1 MKQTDNK
8 PTADMRHKAEV
19 YVAKLAKSKPRPED
33 VDTILHELLVHQV
46 QLEMQ
51 SEELRRVQADL
62 EASRA
67 QYFDLFDLAPVGY
80 VTVDEKG
87 LILQANLTASA
98 LLGLPRGKLAGE
110 QLNSVIHGDDRD
122 IYYLMGCR
130 LRETGAP
137 QACELRML
145 KTGGTDFWARLEAS
159 ATPAKTGGPVC
170 RISISDI
177 SASKRK
183 DEELR
188 RSEENFRTVADFTY
202 DWEYWVG
209 ADGTILYMS
218 PSCERV
224 SGYTREEFLSDNRL
238 LAKIVHPE
246 DAKNFHAHLEAN
258 FPPDSPGAGQAGS
271 KYCNGIE
278 FRIIKK
284 DGSVVWIEHAC
295 QPVFGRDGAS
305 LGRRVSNRDVT
316 AHKREEELLRIS
328 EARYHELVDSL
339 EAGVVVHAPDT
350 SVLMSNP
357 RALELLGLSEDQ
369 MTGRL
374 AMHPEWKF
382 LHEDHTPLLVE
393 DYPVNRAIAEKK
405 AIKDLCLGIVRPVS
419 KDIAWVSVNATT
431 ILDPHG
437 DIHEVII
444 SFVEV
449 TKRKQAEE
457 DLRRQI
463 EIAEKLAVKAE
474 AAARAK
480 SDFIAVMSQELRG
493 PLNVILGFA
502 ALLSDR
508 LTDAEQKEFVGRISH
523 GGNDLLAIVEAI
535 LDFSRLESG
544 DLELDSAPFVL
555 AETLE
560 SACFFIRES
569 AEQKGL
575 EFRCETAP
583 GVPRFVV
590 GDASRVHKIL
600 AVLLDNAVKF
610 TAEGAVTLRVAPG
623 VEGGRPFLD
632 FIVEDTGP
640 GIPPETIGLL
650 FKPFTQADSTITRP
664 YKGIGL
670 GLAISRRLAEA
681 MGGSLAVA
689 SAVGKGSTFTFRLP
703 LDVSATLP
711 AGVPADA
718 AQPAAP
724 APAPVLVVE
733 NDAANSLLARK
744 LLAALGYQAEFAANG
759 REALEAFVPG
769 KFVAILMDVMMPV
782 MDGLEA
788 ARKIREVE
796 ASAGVRV
803 PIIAATA
810 AVMPGDREKCLDAG
824 MDEFLA
830 KPFTKE
836 AFAAVLAGV
845 TKGARG

>member
-1 MKQTDNK
+1 MKQEDNALAAK
-8 PTADMRHKAEV
+8 MRRKAEV
-19 YVAKLAKSKPRPED
+19 YVSKLAKSKPQPED
-33 VDTILHELLVHQV
+33 MDTILHELLVQQV

-51 SEELRRVQADL
+51 S
-62 EASRA
+62 
-67 QYFDLFDLAPVGY
+67 
-80 VTVDEKG
+80 
-87 LILQANLTASA
+87 
-98 LLGLPRGKLAGE
+98 
-110 QLNSVIHGDDRD
+110 
-122 IYYLMGCR
+122 
-130 LRETGAP
+130 
-137 QACELRML
+137 
-145 KTGGTDFWARLEAS
+145 
-159 ATPAKTGGPVC
+159 
-170 RISISDI
+170 
-177 SASKRK
+177 
-183 DEELR
+183 EELR

-271 KYCNGIE
+271 KDCNGIE

-284 DGSVVWIEHAC
+284 DGSVVWIDHAC

-305 LGRRVSNRDVT
+305 LGRRVSNRDIT
-316 AHKREEELLRIS
+316 AHKQEEELLRIS
-328 EARYHELVDSL
+328 EMRYHKLVDNL

-350 SVLMSNP
+350 SVVMSNA

-369 MTGRL
+369 MSGRL

-382 LHEDHTPLLVE
+382 LHEDHTPLLLE
-393 DYPVNRAIAEKK
+393 EYPVNRAIAEKK

-419 KDIAWVSVNATT
+419 KDIAWVSVNAAT
-431 ILDPHG
+431 ILDQHG
-437 DIHEVII
+437 DIHEIII

-457 DLRRQI
+457 DLRRQMDVA
-463 EIAEKLAVKAE
+463 EILAVKAE
-474 AAARAK
+474 TAARAK

-508 LTDAEQKEFVGRISH
+508 LTDAEQKEYVGSISR

-560 SACFFIRES
+560 SACFFVREF

-590 GDASRVHKIL
+590 GDASCVHKIL
-600 AVLLDNAVKF
+600 AALLDNAVKF
-610 TAEGAVTLRVAPG
+610 TADGAVTLRVVPG
-623 VEGGRPFLD
+623 VEGGQPFLD

-640 GIPPETIGLL
+640 GIPPETIGRL

-664 YKGIGL
+664 FTGIGL
-670 GLAISRRLAEA
+670 GLAISQRLAEA

-689 SAVGKGSTFTFRLP
+689 STVGKGSVFTFRLP
-703 LDVSATLP
+703 LDVGATLP
-711 AGVPADA
+711 GSPPPAEEPPEPVA
-718 AQPAAP
+718 
-724 APAPVLVVE
+724 APVLVVE

-744 LLAALGYQAEFAANG
+744 LLASLGYQAEFAANG

-845 TKGARG
+845 TKRDPGMRTKDDGSPT